1 MNMKRLLFALVLL
14 VSTATTFAQKEFID
28 YFGNADGITSI
39 YISKTMIKLLPK
51 LDAGNMDLKKISQ
64 KLESVQ
70 ILTSENNKASARLRK
85 GCRDLFKRDKYEALM
100 EVKESGKD
108 NATIYLRELSKG
120 RNSYVVFAGDES
132 DLSVIVITGT
142 ITIEDIQNITN

>member
-1 MNMKRLLFALVLL
+1 MKRFIIALALL
-14 VSTATTFAQKEFID
+14 VSTVASFAQREFINH
-28 YFGNADGITSI
+28 FGNVDGITSI
-39 YISKTMIKLLPK
+39 YVSKTMIRLLPK

-70 ILTSENNKASARLRK
+70 ILTSESTKAASRLRK
-85 GCRDLFKRDKYEALM
+85 GCQELFKRDSYEPLM

-108 NATIYLRELSKG
+108 SATIYLRELGKG
-120 RNSYVVFAGDES
+120 RNSYVIFAGDDA

-142 ITIEDIQNITN
+142 ISVEDIQSITEK

>member
-1 MNMKRLLFALVLL
+1 MKRMILALALL

-28 YFGNADGITSI
+28 HFGNVDGITSI
-39 YISKTMIKLLPK
+39 YVSKTMIRLLPK
-51 LDAGNMDLKKISQ
+51 LDAGNMDLKKLSQ

-70 ILTSENNKASARLRK
+70 ILTSENTKASARLRK
-85 GCRDLFKRDKYEALM
+85 GCQDIFKRDNYEALM

-108 NATIYLRELSKG
+108 SATIYLRELSKG
-120 RNSYVVFAGDES
+120 RNSFVVFAGDES

-142 ITIEDIQNITN
+142 ISVEDIQSITN

>member
-1 MNMKRLLFALVLL
+1 MILALALL

-28 YFGNADGITSI
+28 HFGNVDGSPSI
-39 YISKTMIKLLPK
+39 DVSQTRSRLLPK
-51 LDAGNMDLKKISQ
+51 LDAGNMELKKFSQ

-70 ILTSENNKASARLRK
+70 ILTSENTKASARLRK
-85 GCRDLFKRDKYEALM
+85 GCQDIFKRDNYEALM

-108 NATIYLRELSKG
+108 SATIYLRELSKG
-120 RNSYVVFAGDES
+120 RNSFVVFAGDES

-142 ITIEDIQNITN
+142 ISVEDIQSITN